1 MWTVEISNPSS
12 VYAWDFPHSKRKR
25 PKLRS
30 TRIDNGYFRFKLAVF
45 YDRTWL
51 SKFVTHD
58 ESINAVK
65 RIVANA
71 QTIFTWPSLTFPIDL
86 LVDSIT
92 FKDLD
97 IPANGTGL

>member
-1 MWTVEISNPSS
+1 ML
-12 VYAWDFPHSKRKR
+12 KGQR
-25 PKLRS
+25 PKLS
-30 TRIDNGYFRFKLAVF
+30 YKTDDCYFRFKVAIF

-71 QTIFTWPSLTFPIDL
+71 QTIFKWPSLTFPIDL